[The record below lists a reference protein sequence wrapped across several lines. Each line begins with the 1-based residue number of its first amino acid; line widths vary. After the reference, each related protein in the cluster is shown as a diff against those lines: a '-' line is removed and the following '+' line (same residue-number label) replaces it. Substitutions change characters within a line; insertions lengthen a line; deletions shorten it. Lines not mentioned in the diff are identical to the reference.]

1 MKKIAEAVAHARKS
15 LELEGFEF
23 TPEELAMQEKV
34 AKGELTSADI
44 LRYADERV
52 NLMRKEHPEFF
63 AGG

>member
-1 MKKIAEAVAHARKS
+1 
-15 LELEGFEF
+15 LEGFEF

-34 AKGELTSADI
+34 VEGELTAADI

-63 AGG
+63 ADE